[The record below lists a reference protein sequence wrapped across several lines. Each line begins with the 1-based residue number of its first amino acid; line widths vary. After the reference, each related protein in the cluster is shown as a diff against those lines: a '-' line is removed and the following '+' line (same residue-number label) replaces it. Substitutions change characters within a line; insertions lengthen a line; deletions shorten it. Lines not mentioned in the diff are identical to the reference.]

1 MGGTV
6 LKGEY
11 KFLFKRSFFVL
22 MAQLDVRVRGKTVGN
37 LINTEIKLM
46 CFT

>member
-1 MGGTV
+1 MGDTV
-6 LKGEY
+6 LEGEY
-11 KFLFKRSFFVL
+11 KFLFKRNFFVL
-22 MAQLDVRVRGKTVGN
+22 MAQLDVKVRGKTVGN